1 MSERVLPRASKT
13 NVSVKV
19 RRRDREERTKTLET
33 KKRGKFFGCDEES
46 VMEES
51 ARKRKWKRKR
61 RRGKQKTFVKQERAG
76 ERRVRERSNKIS
88 MKVATVNFQI

>member
-1 MSERVLPRASKT
+1 M
-13 NVSVKV
+13 KV

-33 KKRGKFFGCDEES
+33 KKREIFFGCGEES

-61 RRGKQKTFVKQERAG
+61 KRENKRR
-76 ERRVRERSNKIS
+76 S
-88 MKVATVNFQI
+88 